1 MRIEKFKVIQ
11 YIRELLIIIDK
22 NMDNFPKKDIEL
34 KNIIRSNSYDL
45 LEIAYEANTT
55 QNIEYKKELLNRA
68 VAKVKVIDF
77 LLNLSFDKKIIT
89 EKRYYKFRKQNG

>member
-77 LLNLSFDKKIIT
+77 LLYLSFDKKIIT
-89 EKRYYKFRKQNG
+89 EKRYYKFREQNG

>member
-34 KNIIRSNSYDL
+34 KNRIRSNSYDL